1 MALEPE
7 DEAVALALEKD
18 EAELAEEVDG
28 GEEDVEDAG
37 DGDWA
42 EEERKLRAENKQRE
56 EENRKK
62 NSKMSMKD
70 KVSLLDNLLCCT
82 GRGIGHGEL
91 VLQKA
96 GRAVDAVP
104 VLHAIERMEE
114 RGNRLQLSDT
124 VLGRLAIPGLVERPH
139 RELVQQAARQKWRR
153 RGQGLRVVVER
164 VALQVWG

>member
-1 MALEPE
+1 MSCAETPAGGKDVALEPE

-70 KVSLLDNLLCCT
+70 KVSLLDNLL
-82 GRGIGHGEL
+82 
-91 VLQKA
+91 QKA
-96 GRAVDAVP
+96 AAYTAFLR
-104 VLHAIERMEE
+104 ERM
-114 RGNRLQLSDT
+114 T
-124 VLGRLAIPGLVERPH
+124 VSIVSSVLTCCWP
-139 RELVQQAARQKWRR
+139 
-153 RGQGLRVVVER
+153 LRAPC
-164 VALQVWG
+164 VACVRTDVCVAHACICACAFTATTPFTQHAQNDG